1 MNIENGLEEPMKEI
15 SAFNGVCLSLVERI
29 KLETTLDQLKSD
41 IKCDEMQF
49 WGIIYGAEKDYYIAK
64 ALYYKGYPQFPKKK
78 YFFCSSSNF
87 IFSELPSLYSHQ
99 IPNFHKFNTYFIG
112 NPDIILEKYDSGNAA
127 NFDEENEGDSFKP
140 KIKKKNMTET
150 DRLSFVVR
158 AIDRDCSVV
167 PVGGFKMM
175 PINELRRN
183 DLFEGLNS
191 EDLDKKEKYVHFRP
205 VENQEKKDKI
215 AMGKDNEELKK
226 ENEALK
232 NKLEKEKE
240 KEKENEELSLGKF
253 AEPVILQQ
261 GQKFILTINDIQG
274 DINKASVSHKG
285 IVKDL
290 KPGIIVLIDDG
301 LLS

>member
-87 IFSELPSLYSHQ
+87 IFSELPSLNPHQ
-99 IPNFHKFNTYFIG
+99 IPNFHKYNTYFIG
-112 NPDIILEKYDSGNAA
+112 NPDIILEKYDSGNSS
-127 NFDEENEGDSFKP
+127 NFDEENEGDSFRP
-140 KIKKKNMTET
+140 RTKKKNMTET

-158 AIDRDCSVV
+158 AIDRDCAVV

-183 DLFEGLNS
+183 DLFEGINS
-191 EDLDKKEKYVHFRP
+191 EDLEKKEKYVHFRP

-215 AMGKDNEELKK
+215 AMGKAVLDFEFLDNIADDPIKDSWSIHVDSTKTTSSLRSLVWPGYFAYCKA
-226 ENEALK
+226 NSDQFGGVYIGYGIK
-232 NKLEKEKE
+232 NVDIP
-240 KEKENEELSLGKF
+240 F
-253 AEPVILQQ
+253 MQQ
-261 GQKFILTINDIQG
+261 
-274 DINKASVSHKG
+274 
-285 IVKDL
+285 
-290 KPGIIVLIDDG
+290 
-301 LLS
+301 

>member
-64 ALYYKGYPQFPKKK
+64 ALFYKGYPQVTKKK
-78 YFFCSSSNF
+78 YIFCSSSNF
-87 IFSELPSLYSHQ
+87 IFSELPSLNPHQ
-99 IPNFHKFNTYFIG
+99 IPNFHKYNTYFIG
-112 NPDIILEKYDSGNAA
+112 NPDIILEKYDSGNSS
-127 NFDEENEGDSFKP
+127 NFDEENEGDSFRP
-140 KIKKKNMTET
+140 RTKKKNMTET

-158 AIDRDCSVV
+158 AIDRDCAVV

-183 DLFEGLNS
+183 DLFEGINS
-191 EDLDKKEKYVHFRP
+191 EDLEKKEKYVHFRP

-215 AMGKDNEELKK
+215 AMGKAVLDFEFLDSIADDPIKDSWSIHVDSTKTTSSLRSLVWPGYFAYCKANSDQFGGVYIGYGI
-226 ENEALK
+226 K
-232 NKLEKEKE
+232 NVDIP
-240 KEKENEELSLGKF
+240 F
-253 AEPVILQQ
+253 MQQ
-261 GQKFILTINDIQG
+261 
-274 DINKASVSHKG
+274 
-285 IVKDL
+285 
-290 KPGIIVLIDDG
+290 
-301 LLS
+301 

>member
-29 KLETTLDQLKSD
+29 KLETTLDQLKCD

-49 WGIIYGAEKDYYIAK
+49 WGIIYGSEKDYYIAK

-87 IFSELPSLYSHQ
+87 IFSELPSLQSHQ

-112 NPDIILEKYDSGNAA
+112 NPDIILEKYESNNAA

-140 KIKKKNMTET
+140 KAKKKNMTET

-158 AIDRDCSVV
+158 AIDRECSVV

-215 AMGKDNEELKK
+215 AMGKAVLDFEFLDSIADDPIKDSWSIHVDSTKTTSSIRSVVWPGYFAYCKANSDQFGGVYIGYGI
-226 ENEALK
+226 K
-232 NKLEKEKE
+232 NVDIP
-240 KEKENEELSLGKF
+240 F
-253 AEPVILQQ
+253 MQQ
-261 GQKFILTINDIQG
+261 
-274 DINKASVSHKG
+274 
-285 IVKDL
+285 
-290 KPGIIVLIDDG
+290 
-301 LLS
+301 